1 MPKNTVKFPPN
12 VPVHQ
17 LALESTDGEQIA
29 PDLYVYDLCD
39 GRQMYI
45 NTALAL
51 ELRRAEIRPGEQFS
65 VCWKWSGDRAE
76 AGNWVVW
83 LTGDSER
90 RRAVEEAEDPETM
103 ERTLQRSLERA
114 AKKQMTQGKAPTSN
128 TPRPVTPNRPEEQPP
143 HTALSVISDRKKS
156 QPQEPIPAEEALH
169 QIMCMTRIAAEKAGE
184 RWSEYAIQKMCST
197 VFIWAGSKG
206 IIGRWRTPEAES
218 KIA

>member
-90 RRAVEEAEDPETM
+90 RRAIEEAEDPETM
-103 ERTLQRSLERA
+103 ERTLQRSIERA
-114 AKKQMTQGKAPTSN
+114 AKKQMTQGKTPTSN
-128 TPRPVTPNRPEEQPP
+128 TPRPVTPNKPEEQPP
-143 HTALSVISDRKKS
+143 HTALSVVPERRKPSQESTPGDQAFLEILRFIRAGLIATGEHWSD
-156 QPQEPIPAEEALH
+156 QAVQDMA
-169 QIMCMTRIAAEKAGE
+169 
-184 RWSEYAIQKMCST
+184 ST
-197 VFIWAGSKG
+197 VWIQAANRGWIS
-206 IIGRWRTPEAES
+206 RWRAPETGA